1 MTHIKYVA
9 TFSLSDN
16 CREIDFPITI
26 RGSLIN
32 LFDIF
37 YLKTKLFQKRMF
49 FVHKL
54 SIRFCMFRCPH
65 VNDCKRS
72 NKLLPV
78 DFYRGFTALFSKPP
92 FSFISA
98 INT

>member
-1 MTHIKYVA
+1 MTHPKYVA

-16 CREIDFPITI
+16 CREMDSPITI

-54 SIRFCMFRCPH
+54 SMRFFMFRCPH
-65 VNDCKRS
+65 CKRS
-72 NKLLPV
+72 NKLLSV
-78 DFYRGFTALFSKPP
+78 DFYRDFTALFSKPP

-98 INT
+98 IHA